1 MIGVLFG
8 FSAAINPYYTLCPSA
23 NFDASLK
30 IVFPAG
36 TRREAPTFF
45 SRELKASGQ
54 YTDKCNCM
62 SFLGEMHREL
72 WFQASE
78 YRYTLMEIDI
88 AGLPEQALQDGT
100 PNSRCS
106 LTKVYYILKAT
117 SSLELEVIG
126 LLQIEDLSVDIG
138 GKQVLSR
145 VNLRIGPGET
155 HALFGPNGTGKTTLL
170 NAIAGIPRYT
180 VTGGRIVF
188 KGQDITGM
196 TMDERARLGIGMAFQ
211 RPPAL
216 RGLKLNDLIKIINPH
231 ADAAAILKRMDF
243 EDFASRDVN
252 RGFSGGEIKRSEM
265 VQLLAQQPDL
275 VMLDEPDS
283 GVDLENIK
291 LIGEAINQLTQKDV
305 RPSLRTKS
313 GIIITHFGHIL
324 DYMKADR
331 AHVMLEGSI
340 VCSGNPAEIL
350 EQIKKSGYEGCVACL
365 CPT

>member
-1 MIGVLFG
+1 
-8 FSAAINPYYTLCPSA
+8 
-23 NFDASLK
+23 
-30 IVFPAG
+30 
-36 TRREAPTFF
+36 
-45 SRELKASGQ
+45 
-54 YTDKCNCM
+54 
-62 SFLGEMHREL
+62 
-72 WFQASE
+72 
-78 YRYTLMEIDI
+78 
-88 AGLPEQALQDGT
+88 
-100 PNSRCS
+100 
-106 LTKVYYILKAT
+106 VYYILKAT

>member
-1 MIGVLFG
+1 L
-8 FSAAINPYYTLCPSA
+8 
-23 NFDASLK
+23 
-30 IVFPAG
+30 
-36 TRREAPTFF
+36 
-45 SRELKASGQ
+45 
-54 YTDKCNCM
+54 
-62 SFLGEMHREL
+62 
-72 WFQASE
+72 
-78 YRYTLMEIDI
+78 
-88 AGLPEQALQDGT
+88 
-100 PNSRCS
+100 
-106 LTKVYYILKAT
+106 
-117 SSLELEVIG
+117 LE
-126 LLQIEDLSVDIG
+126 IEDLSVGIG
-138 GKQVLSR
+138 GKQVLSN

-188 KGQDITGM
+188 KGRDITGM
-196 TMDERARLGIGMAFQ
+196 SMDERARLGIGMAFQ

-216 RGLKLNDLIKIINPH
+216 RGLKLKDLVKVINPH
-231 ADAAAILKRMDF
+231 ADAASILKRMDF
-243 EDFASRDVN
+243 EEFANRDVN

-291 LIGEAINQLTQKDV
+291 LIGDAINQLTQKDV

>member
-1 MIGVLFG
+1 M
-8 FSAAINPYYTLCPSA
+8 
-23 NFDASLK
+23 
-30 IVFPAG
+30 
-36 TRREAPTFF
+36 
-45 SRELKASGQ
+45 
-54 YTDKCNCM
+54 
-62 SFLGEMHREL
+62 
-72 WFQASE
+72 
-78 YRYTLMEIDI
+78 
-88 AGLPEQALQDGT
+88 
-100 PNSRCS
+100 
-106 LTKVYYILKAT
+106 
-117 SSLELEVIG
+117 IG
-126 LLQIEDLSVDIG
+126 LLEIEDLSVGIG
-138 GKQVLSR
+138 GKQVLSK

-155 HALFGPNGTGKTTLL
+155 HVLFGPNGTGKTTLL

-180 VTGGRIVF
+180 ITGGRIVF
-188 KGQDITGM
+188 KGQDITRLS
-196 TMDERARLGIGMAFQ
+196 MDERARLGIGMAFQ

-291 LIGEAINQLTQKDV
+291 LIGDAINQLTQKDT

>member
-1 MIGVLFG
+1 
-8 FSAAINPYYTLCPSA
+8 
-23 NFDASLK
+23 
-30 IVFPAG
+30 
-36 TRREAPTFF
+36 
-45 SRELKASGQ
+45 
-54 YTDKCNCM
+54 
-62 SFLGEMHREL
+62 
-72 WFQASE
+72 
-78 YRYTLMEIDI
+78 
-88 AGLPEQALQDGT
+88 
-100 PNSRCS
+100 
-106 LTKVYYILKAT
+106 
-117 SSLELEVIG
+117 LEVIG
-126 LLQIEDLSVDIG
+126 LLEIEDLSVGIG
-138 GKQVLSR
+138 DKQVLSN
-145 VNLRIGPGET
+145 VNLRIGAGET

-180 VTGGRIVF
+180 ITGGRIVF
-188 KGQDITGM
+188 KGQDITRM
-196 TMDERARLGIGMAFQ
+196 SMDERSRLGIGMAFQ

-216 RGLKLNDLIKIINPH
+216 RGLKLKDLVKIINPH

-243 EDFASRDVN
+243 EDFAGRDVN

-291 LIGEAINQLTQKDV
+291 LIGDAINQLTQKDV

-331 AHVMLEGSI
+331 AHVMLGGSI

-365 CPT
+365 CPA